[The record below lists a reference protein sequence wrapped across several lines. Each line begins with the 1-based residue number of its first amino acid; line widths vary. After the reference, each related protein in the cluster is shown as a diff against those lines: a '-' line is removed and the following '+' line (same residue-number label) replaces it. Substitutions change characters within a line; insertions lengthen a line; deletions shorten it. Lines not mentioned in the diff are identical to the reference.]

1 MGHLDI
7 PWKSEIEGEGWG
19 PVERL
24 NPYFLGHVYG
34 DNCIGHNHLIVLIAE
49 LWLEKGFPQEAAFA
63 DFDFFLAEGQDLKHP
78 FLVNGFWLG
87 AANQDL
93 DHHVR
98 WSLKP
103 GDFSQAAK
111 AAAVNGILNRLFG
124 GTGVVLTVLIDP
136 HSYFDDKPS

>member
-63 DFDFFLAEGQDLKHP
+63 DFDPFLAEGQDLKHP
-78 FLVNGFWLG
+78 ILVYGFRLG

-93 DHHVR
+93 DYHVCGI
-98 WSLKP
+98 LKP
-103 GDFSQAAK
+103 GDLSQAAK
-111 AAAVNGILNRLFG
+111 AAA
-124 GTGVVLTVLIDP
+124 
-136 HSYFDDKPS
+136 